1 MNVVDVFQPER
12 VETET
17 KSRRTTRGNS
27 RRKTTRRTHLDEN
40 EEPINVRYNYD
51 NSILISIMRLY
62 VLYT

>member
-1 MNVVDVFQPER
+1 MNVVVVVFQPER

-51 NSILISIMRLY
+51 TTGLNI
-62 VLYT
+62 